1 MTSSASKVASRFA
14 ARQIAF
20 RAAADLRGGVRTASS
35 REITGETLAAFVDA
49 FWVPTSL
56 NSRQARVS
64 LRSLGKKVK
73 QLGSLFKKAPRL
85 WEDFKRLIGV
95 KSITELPRALKD
107 LAKRGYSA
115 LKKIMG
121 RAFEGFPLK
130 MFLIKG
136 TGVND
141 FLKKIMGSVPGLDR
155 VLGQIKARGDVLGDW
170 LRKNLP
176 KVSTVVIVAIFIFI
190 WMNVVE
196 FEWNLSDLSKA
207 LIGQISL
214 GDLLASLPGS
224 ALGFLMNGLGFG
236 TFTLLPYAVVARMM
250 WLISKGYV
258 QWDGRGFV
266 IDDEALRR
274 DGYGVSSF
282 V

>member
-1 MTSSASKVASRFA
+1 MSDASRVAARYA
-14 ARQIAF
+14 ARQVAH
-20 RAAADLRGGVRTASS
+20 RVAADLRGGVRTASS
-35 REITGETLAAFVDA
+35 DEINGETLAAFVDA
-49 FWVPTSL
+49 FWMPTPL

-73 QLGSLFKKAPRL
+73 QLGAIFKKAPRL
-85 WEDFKRLIGV
+85 WEDFKRLIGI

-107 LAKRGYSA
+107 LAKRGYDA
-115 LKKIMG
+115 LKKILG
-121 RAFEGFPLK
+121 RAFETFPLK

-136 TGVND
+136 TGLND
-141 FLKKIMGSVPGLDR
+141 FLNKVTAAVPGLDR
-155 VLGQIKARGDVLGDW
+155 VLGQIKARGDAIGDW
-170 LRKNLP
+170 LREHVP
-176 KVSTVVIVAIFIFI
+176 AVSTVVVVAIFIFI

-207 LIGQISL
+207 LIGQIGL

-236 TFTLLPYAVVARMM
+236 TFTLLPYALVARMM
-250 WLISKGYV
+250 WLMQKGYV
-258 QWDGRGFV
+258 KWTGRWF
-266 IDDEALRR
+266 DLDEDALRR
-274 DGYGVSSF
+274 DGYEVLSF